1 MSKIPASEIW
11 PLVHAERLAL
21 IDDLGTLD
29 PDQWEV
35 PSLCDGWSV
44 HDVAAH
50 LADNAR
56 ATFFRLF
63 AGMAKAGFS
72 LDRQNDNGVAAEK
85 AATPDGTLRRLVE
98 VAALR
103 ATPPVPL
110 ASRLVEEIAHGE
122 DIRRAVGLKRA
133 YPAES
138 LEPAIKYQAATP
150 QGVGGAKELASRV
163 QLCSDDE
170 DFRLGIGPQIAG
182 PRLELLM
189 LVSGRGK
196 HAVGLTGPGLAL
208 VR

>member
-21 IDDLGTLD
+21 IDDLGTLNAE
-29 PDQWEV
+29 QWEF
-35 PSLCDGWSV
+35 PSLCGGWSV

-56 ATFFRLF
+56 ATFFRLLV
-63 AGMAKAGFS
+63 AMAKAGFS
-72 LDRQNDNGVAAEK
+72 LDRQNDNGVAAVK
-85 AATPDGTLRRLVE
+85 AATPAGTLQKLVE

-103 ATPPVPL
+103 DTPPVPI

-122 DIRRAVGLKRA
+122 DIRRAVGLKRV

-138 LEPAIKYQAATP
+138 LEPAIRYQAATP
-150 QGVGGAKELASRV
+150 QGVGGSKELASKV
-163 QLCSDDE
+163 QLCSQDE
-170 DFRLGIGPQIAG
+170 SFRLGIGPQIVG
-182 PRLELLM
+182 TRLELLM

-196 HAVGLTGPGLAL
+196 HAEGLSGPGLAF

>member
-1 MSKIPASEIW
+1 
-11 PLVHAERLAL
+11 
-21 IDDLGTLD
+21 
-29 PDQWEV
+29 
-35 PSLCDGWSV
+35 
-44 HDVAAH
+44 
-50 LADNAR
+50 
-56 ATFFRLF
+56 
-63 AGMAKAGFS
+63 
-72 LDRQNDNGVAAEK
+72 
-85 AATPDGTLRRLVE
+85 TLRRLVE

-103 ATPPVPL
+103 ATPPVPI

-150 QGVGGAKELASRV
+150 QGVGGAKDLASRV
-163 QLCSDDE
+163 QLCSEDE